1 MRRPSGLESL
11 DTERHLELAV
21 RAVLGVGDGHVV
33 DGVEAALRDELL
45 EQVHEAGGAR
55 VQAEEEALQAVL
67 VRVPVALLLRLVVEV
82 GALCTRTHVS
92 LSLNSDDECS
102 EV

>member
-1 MRRPSGLESL
+1 MKSL
-11 DTERHLELAV
+11 DTERQLELAL

-33 DGVEAALRDELL
+33 DGVETALRDELL

-82 GALCTRTHVS
+82 SALCTRTYASVRLKS
-92 LSLNSDDECS
+92 ENECS